1 MKNNRLFGIIY
12 LLLAKNSMTSK
23 ELADYFEVSVRTIYR
38 DIETLS
44 EFNIP
49 IYMSKGKNGGVKLLD
64 NYKFDKALL
73 TREEQREIL
82 FSLEGIN
89 KLNIDNNKVYD
100 KLSALFS
107 KDDENW
113 FEVDFSIWDN
123 SSSHKETFELIKKA
137 IINKN
142 VLEFSYFSSY
152 GTNTLRRV
160 EPLKLYFRYNAWYLC
175 AFDLDKND
183 YRFFKLMRIKNLKVL
198 YDTFERRINFEEK
211 KDDKPPKLIRLVL
224 EIDKSLAYRVYDEFN
239 EDDIELLNNGDFK
252 ITTEL
257 PFNDW
262 IYGYI
267 LSFGSKVKVIEP
279 LYIKEEIIKD
289 LKESLDNYL

>member
-82 FSLEGIN
+82 FSLEEIN

-123 SSSHKETFELIKKA
+123 SSSHKEIFELIKKA

>member
-1 MKNNRLFGIIY
+1 M
-12 LLLAKNSMTSK
+12 
-23 ELADYFEVSVRTIYR
+23 
-38 DIETLS
+38 
-44 EFNIP
+44 
-49 IYMSKGKNGGVKLLD
+49 
-64 NYKFDKALL
+64 
-73 TREEQREIL
+73 
-82 FSLEGIN
+82 
-89 KLNIDNNKVYD
+89 
-100 KLSALFS
+100 
-107 KDDENW
+107 
-113 FEVDFSIWDN
+113 DFSIWDN
-123 SSSHKETFELIKKA
+123 SSSHKEIFELIKKA